1 LQSGQISPETMTAPT
16 TTEIRTNR
24 LPPDIFR
31 TIIAALIALLTIAGW
46 LNVFVKPPLRA
57 ALIFQTRVWWWIEQI
72 ISVAL
77 AILCIG
83 IIMRKRS
90 VLTAAFW
97 LTIYSLA
104 FDIVRWFFAFKEGEL
119 RIPVALIL
127 YLLFAWRL
135 WVARRQVPLSDDA
148 GTVQASG

>member
-1 LQSGQISPETMTAPT
+1 MTAPT
-16 TTEIRTNR
+16 TTEVRTDR
-24 LPPDIFR
+24 LPPDISR

-57 ALIFQTRVWWWIEQI
+57 ALVFETRAWWWIEQI
-72 ISVAL
+72 ISVLL

-90 VLTAAFW
+90 LLTPAFW

-104 FDIVRWFFAFKEGEL
+104 FDIVRWYFEFRDGQPTV
-119 RIPVALIL
+119 PVALIL

-135 WVARRQVPLSDDA
+135 WVARRQVDA
-148 GTVQASG
+148 IEDRATIEATG